1 MLLEKMGG
9 VYMGKRSFP
18 ILKDVENEVFIQYR
32 ENSTR
37 TEQQHTHPFLQIV
50 FVLSGKMVHSI
61 GGISAELTG
70 GEMAIIP
77 PNVMHSVSLNSNT
90 SYYALSFLLSSLG
103 EINEINEQ
111 SILFLKSLEN
121 SDIPIFPKTTLAN
134 NDIRFTESIFT
145 QINAEVTNKET
156 GYLQNVTAY
165 IILLVNQFIRRYFRQ
180 VPSAQEELFYT
191 GKQMVLNA
199 IKYVDA
205 HITDPLSLS
214 EIASIFNVSV
224 SIFCRYFNQ
233 LTGKSFKEYLKCKR
247 IAYANELI
255 KKGYAITAVASLCGF
270 GDFSTFSRSYKQVMG
285 ITPSEYRKVHT
296 VK

>member
-1 MLLEKMGG
+1 MNQH
-9 VYMGKRSFP
+9 RFP

-37 TEQQHTHPFLQIV
+37 TEQLHAHPFLQIV
-50 FVLSGKMVHSI
+50 FVLSGKMIHHI
-61 GGISAELTG
+61 GETSAELTG

-77 PNVMHSVSLNSNT
+77 PNVMHSVLLNDNT

-103 EINEINEQ
+103 EINELNEQ
-111 SILFLKSLEN
+111 IILFLKSLEN
-121 SDIPIFPKTTLAN
+121 SAIPILPKTTLAN
-134 NDIRFTESIFT
+134 HDIRFIESIFA
-145 QINAEVTNKET
+145 QINTEIANKET

-165 IILLVNQFIRRYFRQ
+165 IILLVNQFIRRYFKQ
-180 VPSAQEELFYT
+180 TPSAQKELFYT
-191 GKQMVLNA
+191 GKQMVLSA
-199 IKYVDA
+199 IKYIDT

-214 EIASIFNVSV
+214 ETASIFNVSV
-224 SIFCRYFNQ
+224 SIFCRYFKQ
-233 LTGKSFKEYLKCKR
+233 LTGKSFNEYIKHKR

-285 ITPSEYRKVHT
+285 IPPSEYRKVQAA
-296 VK
+296 K